1 MWPTVVAVRARCQT
15 PGGHALHVLGWFP
28 AIGHG
33 FLICPLDS
41 KHAVQL
47 LMMTDT
53 ITRCAWV
60 ARKLDIATS
69 GPCGILSQTMSDGC
83 RTM

>member
-1 MWPTVVAVRARCQT
+1 MRSMGWVSSQQLEIFVY
-15 PGGHALHVLGWFP
+15 VLVCV
-28 AIGHG
+28 
-33 FLICPLDS
+33 CPHEN
-41 KHAVQL
+41 KHSVQL